1 MRLYQSYI
9 LNTNP
14 NGAFASMDYFH
25 KLLLG
30 AINMRLDRNPSLSDN
45 PETSKAYVKITNRQV
60 IVLMK
65 FALSC
70 PTLKNWIT
78 CREEIYP
85 FAIEAFK
92 LDADGIG
99 LISLGSKTLNSERSV

>member
-1 MRLYQSYI
+1 
-9 LNTNP
+9 
-14 NGAFASMDYFH
+14 MDYFH

-30 AINMRLDRNPSLSDN
+30 AITMRLDRNPYVSDN
-45 PETSKAYVKITNRQV
+45 PETAKAYVKITNRQV

-65 FALSC
+65 FSLSC
-70 PTLKNWIT
+70 STFKNWIM
-78 CREEIYP
+78 CREEIPP

-99 LISLGSKTLNSERSV
+99 LVSLGSKTLNTERPV

>member
-1 MRLYQSYI
+1 MRFYQSYI

-14 NGAFASMDYFH
+14 NGAFASIDYFH

-30 AINMRLDRNPSLSDN
+30 AISMRLDRNPSLSDN
-45 PETSKAYVKITNRQV
+45 PETSKAYLKITNRQV

-65 FALSC
+65 FSLSC
-70 PTLKNWIT
+70 STLKKWIM
-78 CREEIYP
+78 CREEISPY
-85 FAIEAFK
+85 AIEAFK

-99 LISLGSKTLNSERSV
+99 LVSIGSKFLSPERPL